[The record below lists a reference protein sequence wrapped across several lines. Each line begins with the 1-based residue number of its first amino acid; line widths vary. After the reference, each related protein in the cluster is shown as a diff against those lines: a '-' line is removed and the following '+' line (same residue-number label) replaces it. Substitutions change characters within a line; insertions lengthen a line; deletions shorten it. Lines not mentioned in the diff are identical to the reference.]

1 MLQDVVEFLRCPNC
15 RTELVLVDQSL
26 RCRTRHSFDV
36 ARQGYVSLVLGNARP
51 GAGDDSI
58 MIDARDS
65 FLGAG
70 HFAPIA
76 RAVAGELSR
85 VVPDVPGTCV
95 VDVGAGTGHYL
106 ARALEEMPNVAG
118 IALDISKFALRRA
131 ARAHPRIGAVGC
143 DVWRSLPVKTGAAVA
158 ALNVFAPRNGAEIKR
173 VLRPGGV
180 AIVVTPTQR
189 HLAEIVEPLGLVT
202 VDARKPERLGDQLDP
217 HLTRVDPTPLEFEM
231 QLSHRDIKTAVAM
244 GPSAHHTGRSPLDDA
259 VRGLPDPIS
268 VTASVVVSSYR
279 KEQTYN

>member
-15 RTELVLVDQSL
+15 RTELVLADASL

-36 ARQGYVSLVLGNARP
+36 ARHGYVNLVPGNARS
-51 GAGDDSI
+51 GSGDNSM
-58 MIDARDS
+58 MIDARAA

-76 RAVAGELSR
+76 GAVASELSR
-85 VVPDVPGTCV
+85 VVPDVPGICV

-106 ARALEEMPNVAG
+106 ARALEEMPDVAG

-143 DVWRSLPVKTGAAVA
+143 DVWRALPVKTGAAGA

-173 VLRPGGV
+173 VLGPGGTLV
-180 AIVVTPTQR
+180 VVTPAPH
-189 HLAEIVEPLGLVT
+189 HLTEIVRPLELVT
-202 VDARKPERLGDQLDP
+202 VDERKPERLDDQLDP
-217 HLTRVDPTPLEFEM
+217 HLTRIEQTPLEFQM
-231 QLSHRDIKTAVAM
+231 LLSHQDVKTVVAM
-244 GPSAHHTGRSPLDDA
+244 GPSAHHTDKASLDEAVNQLPEPL
-259 VRGLPDPIS
+259 L
-268 VTASVVVSSYR
+268 VTASVMVSTYR
-279 KEQTYN
+279 RT